1 MSNLNTPLVVQSLNK
16 CFVLPNRKIEALSD
30 VSFEL
35 KPGQVTGLIGAD
47 GAGKTTLMRLIAGLL
62 QYEEGEISV
71 LGLDVATQSLAVQ
84 SMIGYMP
91 QQFGLYQDLTVRENL
106 SLYADLQ
113 GVPEHT
119 RAERFE
125 FLLSM
130 MGMNA
135 FYDRLAGNLSGGMKQ
150 KLGLACTLVK
160 APQLLLLD
168 EPTVGVDPVSRRELW
183 QIVYQLVE
191 KEGMSVLLSTAYL
204 DEAERCHDIKLLHEG
219 KLLAEGP
226 PKKFSE
232 AMLQRTFLVSH
243 PQLSKRDLKKQLDTL
258 SMVKDAL
265 IFGDALRVLT
275 QDSIDSTDVLSKALE
290 KSSGMT
296 GYQIEPVAPRFED
309 AFVDRLASQEG
320 EVAGGESNQSAFS
333 STKPAASQ
341 ETAEQ
346 TTQGPAIQVKEL
358 VCKFGDFVAVDH
370 LSFSV
375 ERGEIFGLLGANGAG
390 KTTTF
395 RMLCGLL
402 PATSGHLEVV
412 GLNLRHARAQA
423 RAKLGYMSQK
433 FSLYGVM
440 TVEQNL
446 AFYSQVYG
454 LKGKQR
460 QERIN
465 WAVETFALQEIL
477 LQNSHDLPLG
487 YKQRLAM
494 ACALM
499 HEPDILFLDEPTSG
513 VDPLGRR
520 DFWDKINALADQ
532 GVTIM
537 VTTHFMEEAEYC
549 DRMAIMASG
558 RILSLGTPGEIKGQ
572 EGVSD
577 MEEAFVR
584 IVQSDKT
591 TEPASDEEVAS

>member
-1 MSNLNTPLVVQSLNK
+1 MSDSTAPIIIEQLSKRFT
-16 CFVLPNRKIEALSD
+16 LPNQTIDALSE
-30 VSFEL
+30 VSFQL

-47 GAGKTTLMRLIAGLL
+47 GAGKTTLMRLVAGLL
-62 QYEEGEISV
+62 QFEQGRIQV
-71 LGLDVATQSLAVQ
+71 LGSDVAAQPLTVQ
-84 SMIGYMP
+84 STIGYMP

-113 GVPEHT
+113 GVSRKD

-125 FLLSM
+125 LLLSM

-160 APQLLLLD
+160 APRLLLLD

-191 KEGMSVLLSTAYL
+191 EEGMSVLLSTAYL

-219 KLLAEGP
+219 QLLAEGP
-226 PKKFSE
+226 PNQFSDP
-232 AMLQRTFLVSH
+232 MKQRTFLVSH
-243 PQLSKRDLKKQLDTL
+243 PEVSKRKLKKQLDAL
-258 SMVKDAL
+258 PMVKDAL
-265 IFGDALRVLT
+265 IFGDTLRVLT
-275 QDSIDSTDVLSKALE
+275 VQVLESPHLLSEALQQNNAV
-290 KSSGMT
+290 T
-296 GYQIEPVAPRFED
+296 GYHVEPVAPRFED
-309 AFVDRLASQEG
+309 AFVDRLAEEDTEPHDQTMQNNDLHSEKL
-320 EVAGGESNQSAFS
+320 VAESPSEDQ
-333 STKPAASQ
+333 
-341 ETAEQ
+341 
-346 TTQGPAIQVKEL
+346 PAIQVKDL

-370 LSFSV
+370 LTFKV
-375 ERGEIFGLLGANGAG
+375 KRGEIFGLLGANGAG

-440 TVEQNL
+440 TVAQNL
-446 AFYSQVYG
+446 AFYSQIYG
-454 LKGKQR
+454 LKGKQK
-460 QERIN
+460 QQRID
-465 WAVETFALQEIL
+465 WAVETFDLKENLTQS
-477 LQNSHDLPLG
+477 SHDLPLG
-487 YKQRLAM
+487 FKQRMAM

-532 GVTIM
+532 GVTVM

-549 DRMAIMASG
+549 DRMAIMAEG
-558 RILSLGTPGEIKGQ
+558 RILSLGTPSEIKA
-572 EGVSD
+572 EMGVSD

-584 IVQSDKT
+584 MVQGAKNKLSDDAK
-591 TEPASDEEVAS
+591 EAQA

>member
-1 MSNLNTPLVVQSLNK
+1 MTDSTAPIIIEKLSKRFT
-16 CFVLPNRKIEALSD
+16 LPNQTIDALSE
-30 VSFEL
+30 VSFQL

-47 GAGKTTLMRLIAGLL
+47 GAGKTTLMRLVAGLL
-62 QYEEGEISV
+62 QFEEGRIQV
-71 LGLDVATQSLAVQ
+71 LGTDVAEQPLAVQ
-84 SMIGYMP
+84 STIGYMP

-113 GVPEHT
+113 GVP
-119 RAERFE
+119 RGDRVERFE
-125 FLLSM
+125 LLLSM

-160 APQLLLLD
+160 APRLLLLD

-191 KEGMSVLLSTAYL
+191 EEGMSVLLSTAYL
-204 DEAERCHDIKLLHEG
+204 DEAERCHDIKLLHQG

-226 PKKFSE
+226 PNQFSDP
-232 AMLQRTFLVSH
+232 MRQRTFLVSH
-243 PQLSKRDLKKQLDTL
+243 PEVSKRELKKQLDAL
-258 SMVKDAL
+258 PMVKDAL

-275 QDSIDSTDVLSKALE
+275 TQTLESPHLLSEALQKNNAVTD
-290 KSSGMT
+290 
-296 GYQIEPVAPRFED
+296 YQVEPVAPRFED
-309 AFVDRLASQEG
+309 AFVDRLAE
-320 EVAGGESNQSAFS
+320 EDIA
-333 STKPAASQ
+333 PH
-341 ETAEQ
+341 EQ
-346 TTQGPAIQVKEL
+346 TLQNSDSSSEKQITESPSDDMPAIEVKDL

-370 LSFSV
+370 LTFKV
-375 ERGEIFGLLGANGAG
+375 KRGEIFGLLGANGAG

-440 TVEQNL
+440 TVAQNL
-446 AFYSQVYG
+446 AFYSQIYG
-454 LKGKQR
+454 LKGKQK
-460 QERIN
+460 QQRIA
-465 WAVETFALQEIL
+465 WAVETFDLKENLTQS
-477 LQNSHDLPLG
+477 SHDLPLG
-487 YKQRLAM
+487 FKQRMAM

-532 GVTIM
+532 GVTVM

-549 DRMAIMASG
+549 DRMAIMAEG
-558 RILSLGTPGEIKGQ
+558 KILSLGTPSEIKD
-572 EGVSD
+572 EMGVSD

-584 IVQSDKT
+584 MVQGAKHQLPN
-591 TEPASDEEVAS
+591 EVEEAQA